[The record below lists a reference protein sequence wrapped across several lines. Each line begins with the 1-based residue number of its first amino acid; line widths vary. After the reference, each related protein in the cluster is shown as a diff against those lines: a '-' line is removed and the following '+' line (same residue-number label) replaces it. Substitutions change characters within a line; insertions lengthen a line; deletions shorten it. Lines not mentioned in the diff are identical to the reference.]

1 MSNQPVISLAEYG
14 THWYVAISLSEFV
27 RVERCLLRS
36 RPHAA
41 EESRDIRA
49 AVQIRGRAAFF
60 LALYREFQKG
70 GLVIIT
76 TGTEHAGV
84 VASLAMFVCL
94 YMRKGHVAYCIR
106 NVDQHLPLRPATQKW
121 ATIRGAIAN
130 RVRYAT
136 AVVADLR
143 VFESDTQ
150 GTLWSAIAGR
160 DETHFRFVGRFHSP
174 DCEGREPADRQE
186 ASVVAPQKVMFC
198 VPGSLDESRRNLG
211 ELDEALL
218 MLPEK
223 VRNSIVIKF
232 LVPRPENP
240 QSALTNLER
249 SVQTIFPDARLS
261 QREYVA
267 HMQECRA
274 LISPLSSSLR
284 RYGLLNGTG
293 AIADAIS
300 AGLELVVPQSIDPF
314 HEFAHF
320 VRPYAS
326 TTDLAQIVLT
336 LVLDWKSPQLDFGD
350 FKASNVL
357 TEFFSCFDEPWT
369 VDIETCSGT
378 AE

>member
-1 MSNQPVISLAEYG
+1 MSNQPVIVLAEYG
-14 THWYVAISLSEFV
+14 THWHVPISLSKFV
-27 RVERCLLRS
+27 RVERCILRS

-41 EESRDIRA
+41 EESRHIRA
-49 AVQIRGRAAFF
+49 VVQIRGRAAFF

-121 ATIRGAIAN
+121 ATIRGAMAN

-136 AVVADLR
+136 AVMADLR
-143 VFESDTQ
+143 VFESHTQ
-150 GTLWSAIAGR
+150 GTFWSAIAGR
-160 DETHFRFVGRFHSP
+160 NETHVRFVGRFHSVGF
-174 DCEGREPADRQE
+174 EVREPAARQE
-186 ASVVAPQKVMFC
+186 ASVVAPQKVLFC

-223 VRNSIVIKF
+223 VRNTIVIKF
-232 LVPRPENP
+232 LVPRPKNP

-261 QREYVA
+261 EEEYVA

-274 LISPLSSSLR
+274 IVSPLSSSVR

-300 AGLELVVPQSIDPF
+300 AGLELVAPQSIDSF

-326 TTDLAQIVLT
+326 TTDLSQIILT
-336 LVLDWKSPQLDFGD
+336 LVLNQKSRQLDFSD
-350 FKASNVL
+350 FKASTVL
-357 TEFFSCFDEPWT
+357 TEFFNCLDEPWT
-369 VDIETCSGT
+369 EDIETSSRT